1 MSLPDVVTRNEW
13 LAARKEL
20 LAREKEFTRQRD
32 ALNAER
38 RRLPMT
44 VVQKD
49 YRFDGPDGEVSL
61 AGLFDGCGQLIIQHV
76 MFGPDWDTICP
87 GCNASL
93 NALPAGILAQ
103 LRTRDTAYAA
113 VSRAPAAKIAAL
125 KAAKGWP
132 VDWYSSFGSDF
143 NYDFQVTIDP
153 SVTPPVYNYEP
164 VEVTESTEVGG
175 HSCFLTDGDKIFHT
189 YSTYAR
195 GSDPTIG
202 ALRAARPHRAR
213 PARGLGGAQGPGGQT
228 APGRSDVHVL
238 SGREAPSA
246 DAARLPRRA
255 GRRAAAVTQQAG
267 GSPGDQQHRTRTG
280 ALQRRTPTRARNSAT
295 TADRDHRA

>member
-1 MSLPDVVTRNEW
+1 MSLPDVVTRDEW

-44 VVQKD
+44 VVEKD
-49 YRFDGPDGEVSL
+49 YRFEGPDGEVNL
-61 AGLFDGCGQLIIQHV
+61 ADLFDGCGQLIIQHV
-76 MFGPDWDTICP
+76 MFGPGWDTICP

-125 KAAKGWP
+125 KAARGWP

-153 SVTPPVYNYEP
+153 SVTPPVYN
-164 VEVTESTEVGG
+164 
-175 HSCFLTDGDKIFHT
+175 
-189 YSTYAR
+189 
-195 GSDPTIG
+195 
-202 ALRAARPHRAR
+202 
-213 PARGLGGAQGPGGQT
+213 
-228 APGRSDVHVL
+228 
-238 SGREAPSA
+238 
-246 DAARLPRRA
+246 
-255 GRRAAAVTQQAG
+255 
-267 GSPGDQQHRTRTG
+267 
-280 ALQRRTPTRARNSAT
+280 
-295 TADRDHRA
+295 